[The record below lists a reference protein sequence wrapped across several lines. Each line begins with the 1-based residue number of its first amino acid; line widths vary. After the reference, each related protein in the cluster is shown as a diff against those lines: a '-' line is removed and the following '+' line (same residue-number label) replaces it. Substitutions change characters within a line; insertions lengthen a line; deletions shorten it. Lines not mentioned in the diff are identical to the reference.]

1 MKMRRSVLDAMVAVL
16 AIGLGVL
23 SFLRGQIW
31 LGVCFAAIGVL
42 RICLNLPRWI
52 TPKPP
57 EEIRLNLDAD
67 PDRDHPA
74 R

>member
-1 MKMRRSVLDAMVAVL
+1 MKMRRSVLDAIVAAL

-23 SFLRGQIW
+23 SFLRGQVW

-42 RICLNLPRWI
+42 RILLKLPRWI
-52 TPKPP
+52 TPKAP
-57 EEIRLNLDAD
+57 EEIRLNLDGD
-67 PDRDHPA
+67 TDRDERA